1 MEESLNS
8 SEILCELSKQAK
20 LFEFLSK
27 NETLDL
33 LSIGLEQQNEHTVRS
48 TLKLLN
54 TILSEYS
61 RDGSNKRIKISNF
74 SDDEENL
81 SGSMNSNKSNSLEK
95 SVEEDDEK
103 FLLKKSLTTL
113 MPLVQNFIKE
123 EEDKEATLETVS
135 GTSVRKF
142 GLMRM
147 EAVEFFRLVIH
158 KFGK

>member
-20 LFEFLSK
+20 LFEFFSK

-33 LSIGLEQQNEHTVRS
+33 LSIGLEQQSSHTVKA

-54 TILSEYS
+54 TILSEYT
-61 RDGSNKRIKISNF
+61 RDGSNKRMNISNF

-95 SVEEDDEK
+95 SLEEENDEK

-113 MPLVQNFIKE
+113 MPLVQNFLKE
-123 EEDKEATLETVS
+123 EGDKDPSLETVS
-135 GTSVRKF
+135 GNR
-142 GLMRM
+142 
-147 EAVEFFRLVIH
+147 I
-158 KFGK
+158 